1 MDRCQNDLLAAG
13 APFCGETY
21 RKTAAHDRAA
31 GVSRF
36 RIRLHAAADSSL
48 FRNQSSC
55 LLCVRFPFHK
65 YLRCFD
71 AGVIAGHPQKVLAD
85 SMPDIISGGSECRKT
100 CRIQFL
106 NTAGQILN
114 RSIYYDYGIGKYCF
128 RSFIMA
134 SITFDAIPL
143 DVSCVISLKK
153 SSSQL

>member
-1 MDRCQNDLLAAG
+1 MDRRQDDPLAAG
-13 APFCGETY
+13 APSRSVAHRE
-21 RKTAAHDRAA
+21 TAAHNRAA
-31 GVSRF
+31 LVA
-36 RIRLHAAADSSL
+36 RLRCRLDAAACPSM
-48 FRNQSSC
+48 FRQQSSC
-55 LLCVRFPFHK
+55 LLRVRFPFHK

-134 SITFDAIPL
+134 SITFDAMPL